1 MPANSVDTVT
11 VDVHV
16 TRAFHLLMWLARAAV
31 AAAAYFAAFTIWCA
45 PKLVRLKVKR

>member
-1 MPANSVDTVT
+1 MPAASTATIT

-16 TRAFHLLMWLARAAV
+16 TRTFHLLMWVARVAL
-31 AAAAYFAAFTIWCA
+31 AAAAHFAAFTIWCA